1 MVKIHPAVIWDI
13 ERRERERR
21 EREVEESR
29 RLPLYLPVQGAT
41 ASTPSPR
48 QSAADSAQAL
58 VKPSHLAATNRCLAQ
73 SDKDASYK
81 EAEPP
86 LFQHAGQAPV
96 RAATNEGCFY
106 VRRGL

>member
-1 MVKIHPAVIWDI
+1 MKIHPAVIWDI

-58 VKPSHLAATNRCLAQ
+58 VKPSHLGSVEQ
-73 SDKDASYK
+73 MFDAERQRRPSYK

-86 LFQHAGQAPV
+86 LFQHAGQAPLS
-96 RAATNEGCFY
+96 AATNQGRFY
-106 VRRGL
+106 D